1 MKINILLIFQEIKK
15 IKKLNFESGVR
26 PIVNVYNK
34 KNTNSRNKYG
44 VGSGSVGSLGGSIGG
59 IGSGISG
66 SVSASSTGNNGFDGE
81 SVIVLNKGG
90 GFVVENNTQNITS
103 FIECTNVGVS
113 IMEISPDDIY

>member
-1 MKINILLIFQEIKK
+1 M
-15 IKKLNFESGVR
+15 NFESGVR

-44 VGSGSVGSLGGSIGG
+44 VGSGNVGSLGGSI
-59 IGSGISG
+59 
-66 SVSASSTGNNGFDGE
+66 SAGSTGNNGFDGE

-90 GFVVENNTQNITS
+90 GFIVENNSQNITS